1 MGYFPFFV
9 DLKGKKGLIVGG
21 GTIAYHKICK
31 LLPYEGELEV
41 IARSFNEEILAL
53 KDIYDQGDDSVD
65 EAVQGSFIL
74 VEREFNDKDIDGK
87 LFVIAATADSELNAH
102 IYDICTAR
110 GILVNV
116 VDDKD
121 RCGFMF
127 PSLVKKGKLS
137 IGISTEGASPR
148 IATIYRKKLEEEI
161 PDEMEEI
168 LLYLESIRPA
178 VKTAISEEKVRAAMF
193 KEVADE
199 CLNTLSIPDDDWF
212 QRILTKYTKK

>member
-31 LLPYEGELEV
+31 LLPYESDLEV
-41 IARSFNEEILAL
+41 IAKSFNDEILSL
-53 KDIYDQGDDSVD
+53 KDIYDQGDENTDSP
-65 EAVQGSFIL
+65 EESFTL
-74 VEREFNDKDIDGK
+74 VERDFKDSDIDGK
-87 LFVIAATADSELNAH
+87 LFVIAATDDAGLNAH
-102 IYDICTAR
+102 IYDICTEK

-178 VKTAISEEKVRAAMF
+178 VKTAIGEEKVRAQMF

-199 CLNTLSIPDDDWF
+199 CLSTLSIPDDDWF
-212 QRILTKYTKK
+212 QEILAKYTKK

>member
-31 LLPYEGELEV
+31 LLPYESDLEV
-41 IARSFNEEILAL
+41 IAKSFNDEILSL
-53 KDIYDQGDDSVD
+53 KDIYDQGDENTDSP
-65 EAVQGSFIL
+65 EGSFTL
-74 VEREFNDKDIDGK
+74 VERDFKDSDIDGK
-87 LFVIAATADSELNAH
+87 LFVIAATDDAGLNAY
-102 IYDICTAR
+102 IYDICTEKR
-110 GILVNV
+110 ILVNV

-178 VKTAISEEKVRAAMF
+178 VKTAIGEEKVRAQMF

-199 CLNTLSIPDDDWF
+199 CLSTLSIPDDDWF
-212 QRILTKYTKK
+212 QEILAKYTKK

>member
-31 LLPYEGELEV
+31 LLPYESDLEV
-41 IARSFNEEILAL
+41 IAKSFNDEILSL
-53 KDIYDQGDDSVD
+53 KDIYDQGDENTDSP
-65 EAVQGSFIL
+65 EGSFTL
-74 VEREFNDKDIDGK
+74 VERDFKDSDIDGK
-87 LFVIAATADSELNAH
+87 LFVIAATDDVELNAH
-102 IYDICTAR
+102 IYDICTEKR
-110 GILVNV
+110 ILVNV

-178 VKTAISEEKVRAAMF
+178 VKTAIGEEKVRAQMF

-199 CLNTLSIPDDDWF
+199 CLSTLSIPDDDWF
-212 QRILTKYTKK
+212 QEILAKYTKK